1 MKNITIKCK
10 NLKISNDNPVC
21 LIAGPCQLENEQ
33 HAIDMAGKI
42 KEITK
47 KYQLGFIY
55 KTSFDKANRTSI
67 KGKRGVG
74 LNRAQKY
81 GIAFDSYKQWVDKE
95 ITVIA
100 QIEHIEAVHNLDK
113 ILDVEGIDGII
124 VGPYDLSASM
134 GYPGDYD
141 RDDVRKALS
150 NIDIITKKKNKPLGF
165 HVVES
170 NHEKVLEKVQKGY
183 SFLAFSLDFFFLGDR
198 AREEMKALKSKL

>member
-1 MKNITIKCK
+1 M
-10 NLKISNDNPVC
+10 
-21 LIAGPCQLENEQ
+21 
-33 HAIDMAGKI
+33 
-42 KEITK
+42 
-47 KYQLGFIY
+47 
-55 KTSFDKANRTSI
+55 
-67 KGKRGVG
+67 
-74 LNRAQKY
+74 
-81 GIAFDSYKQWVDKE
+81 
-95 ITVIA
+95 IA

-183 SFLAFSLDFFFLGDR
+183 SFFSI
-198 AREEMKALKSKL
+198 